1 MFLGVGLRLQ
11 IMRTAPTVLVNKIL
25 LKKSVARTPGAVG
38 VAERRAGVL
47 PLKSEWGGVWV
58 RIPSRA
64 GAGCV
69 FSGYCRYSV
78 YGN

>member
-38 VAERRAGVL
+38 VADRRAGVL
-47 PLKSEWGGVWV
+47 PLKSAWGRLGENTLAGGMCFF
-58 RIPSRA
+58 RIL
-64 GAGCV
+64 
-69 FSGYCRYSV
+69 
-78 YGN
+78 

>member
-47 PLKSEWGGVWV
+47 PLKSEWGGRLGENTLAGGGGMCFF
-58 RIPSRA
+58 RIL
-64 GAGCV
+64 
-69 FSGYCRYSV
+69 
-78 YGN
+78 